1 MNVTAIIGEV
11 LTAPSIYKMQDGGES
26 IVFFVVR
33 VPGIKED
40 WDAKAYDE
48 NIPVAIPFKII
59 GTTYNRL
66 SRGALTQVNGA
77 LRRGRYPNLAGTWEI
92 TVGINASDVK
102 MLNKERFYKNKEAAK
117 KQFKPRGENKD
128 E

>member
-1 MNVTAIIGEV
+1 MNVAAIIGEV

-40 WDAKAYDE
+40 WEAKAYDE
-48 NIPVAIPFKII
+48 NIPIAIPFKII
-59 GTTYNRL
+59 GTTYNHL
-66 SRGALTQVNGA
+66 SRGALAQVNGA
-77 LRRGRYPNLAGTWEI
+77 LQRGRYPNLTGTWEI
-92 TVGINASDVK
+92 TVGVNASDVK
-102 MLNKERFYKNKEAAK
+102 ILNKERFVKNKEAAK